1 MKLMK
6 GYEVIE
12 KLKDYIDENDIIVGS
27 TGNISREVF
36 HILDQPQV
44 YLRGSLG
51 LQMSVGLGIAL
62 EEKKRKII
70 VILGDGS
77 FLMGMSSIVTSSY
90 YKPSNLKILILDNA
104 EYYTTGG
111 QKTVSSAINFTKLLK
126 SVEASFKR
134 SKNAS
139 EESINQDLSD
149 FFNLQGFSILHLN
162 IESGKKPLA
171 NIPWHPEEITKRMQK
186 KIS

>member
-1 MKLMK
+1 MK

-12 KLKDYIDENDIIVGS
+12 KLKDFINDKDIIVSS

-51 LQMSVGLGIAL
+51 LQISTGLGIAL
-62 EEKKRKII
+62 EEKDRNVI

-77 FLMGMSSIVTSSY
+77 FLMGMSSIVTSSH

-111 QKTVSSAINFTKLLK
+111 QKTVSSAINFTKFLESL
-126 SVEASFKR
+126 EASFKM

-139 EESINQDLSD
+139 EESINQDLSA
-149 FFNLQGFSILHLN
+149 FFNSNGFSILHLN
-162 IESGKKPLA
+162 IESGKKELA
-171 NIPWHPEEITKRMQK
+171 NIPWHPEEITERIQR
-186 KIS
+186 KIT

>member
-1 MKLMK
+1 MK

-12 KLKDYIDENDIIVGS
+12 KLKDHIKDRDIIVGS

-36 HILDQPQV
+36 HILKQPQV

-51 LQMSVGLGIAL
+51 LQISVGLGIAI
-62 EEKKRKII
+62 EEKNRNVL

-90 YKPSNLKILILDNA
+90 YKPSNLKILILDNV

-111 QKTVSSAINFTKLLK
+111 QKTVSSAIDFTKLLG
-126 SVEASFKR
+126 SLEASFKM

-139 EESINQDLSD
+139 EESINQDLTN
-149 FFNLQGFSILHLN
+149 FFNSKGFSILHLN
-162 IESGKKPLA
+162 IESGKKTLA
-171 NIPWHPEEITKRMQK
+171 NIPWHPEEITKRIQK
-186 KIS
+186 KIT

>member
-1 MKLMK
+1 MK

-12 KLKDYIDENDIIVGS
+12 KLKDYISDKDIIVSS

-51 LQMSVGLGIAL
+51 LQISTGLGIAI
-62 EEKKRKII
+62 EEKDRNVL

-90 YKPSNLKILILDNA
+90 YKLSNLKILILDNA

-111 QKTVSSAINFTKLLK
+111 QKTVSSAINFTKFLGSLD
-126 SVEASFKR
+126 ASFKI

-139 EESINQDLSD
+139 EKSINQDLTNFLNSK
-149 FFNLQGFSILHLN
+149 GFSILHLN
-162 IESGKKPLA
+162 IESGKKELA
-171 NIPWHPEEITKRMQK
+171 NIPLHPVEITKRIQK

>member
-1 MKLMK
+1 MK

-12 KLKDYIDENDIIVGS
+12 KLKGHISDGDIIVSS

-36 HILDQPQV
+36 HILEQPQV

-51 LQMSVGLGIAL
+51 LQISVGLGIAI
-62 EEKKRKII
+62 EEKNRNVI

-77 FLMGMSSIVTSSY
+77 LLMGMGSIITSSY

-104 EYYTTGG
+104 KYFTTGG
-111 QKTVSSAINFTKLLK
+111 QETVSSAINYTKFLGSL
-126 SVEASFKR
+126 EASYKN
-134 SKNAS
+134 SKIAT

-149 FFNLQGFSILHLN
+149 FFNSKGFSILHLN

-171 NIPWHPEEITKRMQK
+171 NIPWHPEEITQRIHN
-186 KIS
+186 KIT

>member
-1 MKLMK
+1 MK

-12 KLKDYIDENDIIVGS
+12 KIKGYINERDMIVSS

-51 LQMSVGLGIAL
+51 LQISVGLGIAI
-62 EEKKRKII
+62 EEKKRKVL

-77 FLMGMSSIVTSSY
+77 LLMGMGSIITSSY

-104 EYYTTGG
+104 KYFTTGG
-111 QKTVSSAINFTKLLK
+111 QKTVSSAINFTKFLGSL
-126 SVEASFKR
+126 EASFKI

-139 EESINQDLSD
+139 EESINQDLTKFINSK
-149 FFNLQGFSILHLN
+149 GFSILHLK
-162 IESGKKPLA
+162 IESGKKALS
-171 NIPWHPEEITKRMQK
+171 NITWHPEEITKRIKK
-186 KIS
+186 KII

>member
-1 MKLMK
+1 MK

-12 KLKDYIDENDIIVGS
+12 KLKGYITNRDIIVSS

-51 LQMSVGLGIAL
+51 LQISVGLGIAI
-62 EEKKRKII
+62 EEKERKVL

-104 EYYTTGG
+104 EYFTTGG
-111 QKTVSSAINFTKLLK
+111 QETVSSAINFTKFLESL
-126 SVEASFKR
+126 EASFKI

-139 EESINQDLSD
+139 EESINQDLTNFINSE
-149 FFNLQGFSILHLN
+149 GFSILHLN
-162 IESGKKPLA
+162 IESGKKPLS
-171 NIPWHPEEITKRMQK
+171 NIPWHPEEITKRIQK

>member
-1 MKLMK
+1 MK

-12 KLKDYIDENDIIVGS
+12 KLKGFINVNDIIVGS
-27 TGNISREVF
+27 TGNISRDIY

-51 LQMSVGLGIAL
+51 LQISVGLGIAL
-62 EEKKRKII
+62 EEKDRNVL

-77 FLMGMSSIVTSSY
+77 LLMGLGSVITSSY

-104 EYYTTGG
+104 SYFTTGG
-111 QKTVSSAINFTKLLK
+111 QKTVSLAINFPKFLESLD
-126 SVEASFKR
+126 ASFKM
-134 SKNAS
+134 SKNAL
-139 EESINQDLSD
+139 EGSINQDLSE
-149 FFNLQGFSILHLN
+149 FFNSKGFSILHLN

-171 NIPWHPEEITKRMQK
+171 NIPWHPEEITKRIRN
-186 KIS
+186 KIT